1 MSSEI
6 LDGED
11 IVQARIRGESVRSI
25 AKQLSC
31 TLAEVHKILDRFAET
46 TIDDKTRKH
55 SLALELERLD
65 QLQQV
70 FGTRALEGDVASG
83 ALVAKIIERRCT
95 MLGLYTPPATTLQVI
110 EARAPKETSTEKIRR
125 VLDEL
130 VGKDRTI
137 ERPEPGEPDDPE
149 TLN

>member
-1 MSSEI
+1 MSGEI

-25 AKQLSC
+25 AKRLSC

-70 FGTRALEGDVASG
+70 FGARALEGDVASG

-110 EARAPKETSTEKIRR
+110 EAQAPRETSTEKIRAAI
-125 VLDEL
+125 
-130 VGKDRTI
+130 DRI
-137 ERPEPGEPDDPE
+137 CGRLPKPEGPEDPDK
-149 TLN
+149 LN

>member
-1 MSSEI
+1 MRPAPAAPLYAFEMSSEI

-25 AKQLSC
+25 ARRLSC

-65 QLQQV
+65 QLQHV
-70 FGTRALEGDVASG
+70 FGARALEGDVASG
-83 ALVAKIIERRCT
+83 ALRLRGRLRRARTDRRGCGAWACCSRLT
-95 MLGLYTPPATTLQVI
+95 RAT
-110 EARAPKETSTEKIRR
+110 RK
-125 VLDEL
+125 
-130 VGKDRTI
+130 
-137 ERPEPGEPDDPE
+137 
-149 TLN
+149 